1 MLDLAE
7 KDAKIYIILA
17 VGVFI
22 ISFSGIIIKVIT
34 APALIIAFYRV
45 FLSSLFLAPLFFTR
59 YRDSLKYFLDI
70 RPALVGFLLAL
81 HFFAWISAVQFTNVA
96 NAVIFIAIQP
106 LFTLLLEYLFA
117 REDIRKGAIA
127 GVIFALIGSIII
139 SYSDFHIIL
148 TRFYGDMLA
157 ILAAFLA
164 ACYLFLGRSF
174 RKKIDYIP
182 YIYIV
187 YTYCAFFLFIFVLI
201 SGQPFT
207 GYSNMNYFYILLLA
221 LGPTLIGHSIL
232 NLSIRYVPAT
242 IVSLAILGEPIMTTF
257 LAVIILK
264 ETLTTAT
271 MIGGFLILYGIF
283 RAINQTRNNNKK
295 LNEGI
300 SDV

>member
-1 MLDLAE
+1 MKLSENDL
-7 KDAKIYIILA
+7 KIYIILA
-17 VGVFI
+17 IGVFI

-34 APALIIAFYRV
+34 APALVIAFYRV
-45 FLSSLFLAPLFFTR
+45 FITMIILTPLFFTK

-106 LFTLLLEYLFA
+106 VFTLLLEYLFA

-187 YTYCAFFLFIFVLI
+187 YSYCAFFLFIFVLL
-201 SGQPFT
+201 SGHSFT
-207 GYSNMNYFYILLLA
+207 GYSNINYMYILLLA
-221 LGPTLIGHSIL
+221 LGPTLIGHSVL

-242 IVSLAILGEPIMTTF
+242 IVSLAILGEPIMTTV
-257 LAVIILK
+257 LALIILK
-264 ETLTTAT
+264 ESLTTAT
-271 MIGGFLILYGIF
+271 IIGGILILYGIF
-283 RAINQTRNNNKK
+283 RAINSTHSNQQKI
-295 LNEGI
+295 I
-300 SDV
+300 SEE

>member
-1 MLDLAE
+1 MKLSENDL
-7 KDAKIYIILA
+7 KIYIILA
-17 VGVFI
+17 IGVFI

-34 APALIIAFYRV
+34 APALVIAFYRV
-45 FLSSLFLAPLFFTR
+45 FITMIILTPYFF
-59 YRDSLKYFLDI
+59 YKYSNSLKYFLDI

-81 HFFAWISAVQFTNVA
+81 HFYAWISAVQLTNVA

-106 LFTLLLEYLFA
+106 LFTLLMEYLFA
-117 REDIRKGAIA
+117 KEDIRKGAIA
-127 GVIFALIGSIII
+127 GVGFALLGSIII

-157 ILAAFLA
+157 VLAAFLA

-174 RKKIDYIP
+174 RKKIKYIP

-201 SGQPFT
+201 SGGSFT
-207 GYSNMNYFYILLLA
+207 GYSNISYFYIFLLA

-242 IVSLAILGEPIMTTF
+242 IVSLAILGEPIITTI
-257 LAVIILK
+257 LALVILK
-264 ETLTTAT
+264 ETLTGAT
-271 MIGGFLILYGIF
+271 MVGGVLILYGIF
-283 RAINQTRNNNKK
+283 RAINTNQKK
-295 LNEGI
+295 RSKIASKET
-300 SDV
+300 

>member
-1 MLDLAE
+1 MKFAE
-7 KDAKIYIILA
+7 NDIKIYIVLA
-17 VGVFI
+17 IGVFI

-45 FLSSLFLAPLFFTR
+45 FLTSIFLTPLFLTK
-59 YRDSLKYFLDI
+59 YRDSLKFFFDI

-81 HFFAWISAVQFTNVA
+81 HFYAWISAVQLTNVA

-117 REDIRKGAIA
+117 REDVRKGAIT
-127 GVIFALIGSIII
+127 GVVLALIGSIII
-139 SYSDFHIIL
+139 SFSDFYIIL

-174 RKKIDYIP
+174 RKEIKYIP
-182 YIYIV
+182 YIYIL

-201 SGQPFT
+201 SGHSFT
-207 GYSNMNYFYILLLA
+207 GYSNINYIYILLLA
-221 LGPTLIGHSIL
+221 LGPTLIGHSVL

-242 IVSLAILGEPIMTTF
+242 IVSLAILGEPIITTV
-257 LAVIILK
+257 LALIILG
-264 ETLTTAT
+264 ESLTKAT
-271 MIGGFLILYGIF
+271 IVGGILILYGIF
-283 RAINQTRNNNKK
+283 RAINSSNKQRKK
-295 LNEGI
+295 LAGKET
-300 SDV
+300 

>member
-1 MLDLAE
+1 MKFAE
-7 KDAKIYIILA
+7 NDIKIYIVLA
-17 VGVFI
+17 IGVFI

-45 FLSSLFLAPLFFTR
+45 FLTSIFLTPLFLTK
-59 YRDSLKYFLDI
+59 YRDSLKFFFDI

-81 HFFAWISAVQFTNVA
+81 HFYAWISAVQLTNVA

-117 REDIRKGAIA
+117 REDVRKGAIT
-127 GVIFALIGSIII
+127 GVVLALIGSIII
-139 SYSDFHIIL
+139 SFSDFYIIL

-174 RKKIDYIP
+174 RKEIKYIP
-182 YIYIV
+182 YIYIL

-201 SGQPFT
+201 SGHSFT
-207 GYSNMNYFYILLLA
+207 GYSNINYLYILLLA
-221 LGPTLIGHSIL
+221 LGPTLIGHSVL

-242 IVSLAILGEPIMTTF
+242 IVSLAILGEPIITTV
-257 LAVIILK
+257 LALIILG
-264 ETLTTAT
+264 ESLTKAT
-271 MIGGFLILYGIF
+271 IVGGILILYGIF
-283 RAINQTRNNNKK
+283 RAINSSNKQRKK
-295 LNEGI
+295 LAGKET
-300 SDV
+300 